1 VARSWSTH
9 DRYDGHRT
17 LALDRMHLCD
27 DVNEHHCVE
36 REYAPHP
43 GLVVHRE
50 LLFKDGFVFAILS
63 TITTV
68 LVVC

>member
-1 VARSWSTH
+1 VARLWSTH
-9 DRYDGHRT
+9 DRHNGHRT
-17 LALDRMHLCD
+17 LPLDRMHLCD
-27 DVNEHHCVE
+27 DVNEHHRVE
-36 REYAPHP
+36 REYAPYP